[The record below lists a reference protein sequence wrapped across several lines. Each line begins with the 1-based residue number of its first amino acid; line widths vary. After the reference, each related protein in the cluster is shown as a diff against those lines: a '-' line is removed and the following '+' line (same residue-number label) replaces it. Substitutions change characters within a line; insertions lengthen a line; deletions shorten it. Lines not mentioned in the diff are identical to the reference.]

1 MKIKLYLLTAF
12 FLLTKIHFAQ
22 QPVFRH
28 INKYNGLPSNTIY
41 DMKED
46 NNGFIWLGTEK
57 GLVRYD
63 GKHTVIYTHPN
74 MNGTAVSNLIIDG
87 LGRIWCQNFIGQHFY
102 VLNDSMF
109 CPNFKN
115 SGTFNLTYIN
125 NRNDIFL
132 VSTTV
137 LRIYNKELA
146 LIDSI
151 PIQNFNNS
159 FLFNN
164 SYYVIESNQVK
175 KIIGTQKQLIKNI
188 TVNNKK
194 SGTVISVQKNNVY
207 CINKSN
213 SSANLIQLFPNYFET
228 SLFKQTSIIQTVNY
242 TKDSLLWINTTAG
255 CYVYNAKLEPLQFE
269 QPLFKKNSISSVIK
283 DKNGAYW
290 ISTTDNGIYI
300 IEDLLSKQI
309 NFNNENITAIN
320 NINNQIMAGTSSGI
334 VGQLNAT
341 NNDFKQTF
349 KTDILHRV
357 TFLKFDSANNRY
369 IIGADKVYGLK
380 NGKKEFSFNL
390 AAKDICLGAS
400 NEYFI
405 AASSSIAN
413 IIKHKQQSNW
423 SNFYSSEN
431 KSNLFYCK
439 IFDLKEFTSRSKA
452 IEISSDFSTIYAASA
467 KGLLKITHHTI
478 TEIQLQGSSISASDL
493 FIIKDTLYA
502 STYNQGLL
510 MIVNN
515 KVAKIWD
522 KNNSIINQTISKMRY
537 WQGKIWLISDN
548 NLYTINHSNFEATNH
563 FKSNS
568 FFYNELNDIA
578 FKDNFLYVASNEGI
592 IQSSVNQELTRP
604 KVPNLFI
611 ESIKV
616 NDKILT
622 QTALNNLKYN
632 QNNITINFATPWFS
646 SENRLQIF
654 YKINNSDWQIFE
666 KGARVLSLS
675 SLTPGNYFIQ
685 FKTCIDGQYFSP
697 IAYVTFKI
705 SHPIWQQIWFLIIV
719 FLLLASLFFAIYK
732 YRLKL
737 INKQSKLLIEK
748 NKLETDLQK
757 SMLSSIKSQMN
768 PHFIFNALNT
778 IQSYIYLND
787 KESASNYLAQFSMLT
802 RKILDMS
809 NHETVTLTDEIET
822 LQLYLS
828 LEKMRFEDSLNYEII
843 IASSLKVKEI
853 KIPSMLIQPYVEN
866 ALKHGLLHKKT
877 NRNLTITFE
886 NNDTFLT
893 VKIDDNGVGR
903 KRANELNSIK
913 DIKFNS
919 FSTEANQKR
928 LTLLNK
934 HTTEIGVEI
943 IDKIDKRGY
952 SEGTLVI
959 LKIPLNVL

>member
-1 MKIKLYLLTAF
+1 MKIKLHLLLAFYLIA
-12 FLLTKIHFAQ
+12 KINFAQ
-22 QPVFRH
+22 QPVFRN
-28 INKYNGLPSNTIY
+28 INKYNSLPSNTIY

-109 CPNFKN
+109 YPDLK
-115 SGTFNLTYIN
+115 STGTFNLTYIN
-125 NRNDIFL
+125 NQNDIFI
-132 VSTTV
+132 VSNCM
-137 LRIYNKELA
+137 LYIYNKELN
-146 LIDSI
+146 LKDSI
-151 PIQNFNNS
+151 QINDYTNS
-159 FLFNN
+159 FLYKSNYYIIENN
-164 SYYVIESNQVK
+164 KLSKIINGK
-175 KIIGTQKQLIKNI
+175 KILNNNFEYKNS
-188 TVNNKK
+188 K
-194 SGTVISVQKNNVY
+194 SGAAFAINKNHAFF
-207 CINKSN
+207 INKSN
-213 SSANLIQLFPNYFET
+213 KEATLIKLFPTYTEAK
-228 SLFKQTSIIQTVNY
+228 LFKQTAIIQTLNI
-242 TKDSLLWINTTAG
+242 TNDSLIWINTTAG
-255 CYVYNAKLEPLQFE
+255 CYIYNFQLKPMQFE
-269 QPLFKKNSISSVIK
+269 QPLFKNNSISAVIK
-283 DKNGAYW
+283 DRNGAYW
-290 ISTTDNGIYI
+290 ISTTNNGIYI
-300 IEDLLSKQI
+300 IEDLQSKQI

-320 NINNQIMAGTSSGI
+320 NINHQIVAGTSSGI
-334 VGQLNAT
+334 VGQLNS
-341 NNDFKQTF
+341 NNNEFTQIF
-349 KTDILHRV
+349 KTDILHRI
-357 TFLKFDSANNRY
+357 TFIKFDSINNRY
-369 IIGADKVYGLK
+369 IIGADKVYGLSNK
-380 NGKKEFSFNL
+380 KKEFNFNI
-390 AAKDICLGAS
+390 AAKDICLGKHH
-400 NEYFI
+400 EYLL
-405 AASSSIAN
+405 ATSSSLAN
-413 IIKHKQQSNW
+413 IIKYKQQSNW
-423 SNFYSSEN
+423 GSFYSSEN
-431 KSNLFYCK
+431 KSNSFCCN
-439 IFDLKEFTSRSKA
+439 IFDLKEFTSRTKA
-452 IEISSDFSTIYAASA
+452 IEISSNFSTLYAASA
-467 KGLLKITHHTI
+467 KGLLSISKNKIS
-478 TEIQLQGSSISASDL
+478 EIQLNDASILASDL
-493 FIIKDTLYA
+493 FTHKDTLYA
-502 STYNQGLL
+502 STYNQGVL

-515 KVAKIWD
+515 KVVKIWD
-522 KNNSIINQTISKMRY
+522 KSNSIINQTISKIRY
-537 WQGKIWLISDN
+537 WQGKLWLISDN

-675 SLTPGNYFIQ
+675 SLTPGKYFIQ

-705 SHPIWQQIWFLIIV
+705 SHPIWQQIWFLVIV

-886 NNDTFLT
+886 NNDTFLI

-934 HTTEIGVEI
+934 HTAEIGVEI

>member
-1 MKIKLYLLTAF
+1 M
-12 FLLTKIHFAQ
+12 
-22 QPVFRH
+22 
-28 INKYNGLPSNTIY
+28 
-41 DMKED
+41 
-46 NNGFIWLGTEK
+46 
-57 GLVRYD
+57 
-63 GKHTVIYTHPN
+63 
-74 MNGTAVSNLIIDG
+74 
-87 LGRIWCQNFIGQHFY
+87 
-102 VLNDSMF
+102 
-109 CPNFKN
+109 
-115 SGTFNLTYIN
+115 
-125 NRNDIFL
+125 
-132 VSTTV
+132 
-137 LRIYNKELA
+137 
-146 LIDSI
+146 
-151 PIQNFNNS
+151 
-159 FLFNN
+159 
-164 SYYVIESNQVK
+164 
-175 KIIGTQKQLIKNI
+175 
-188 TVNNKK
+188 
-194 SGTVISVQKNNVY
+194 
-207 CINKSN
+207 
-213 SSANLIQLFPNYFET
+213 
-228 SLFKQTSIIQTVNY
+228 
-242 TKDSLLWINTTAG
+242 
-255 CYVYNAKLEPLQFE
+255 QFE
-269 QPLFKKNSISSVIK
+269 QPLFKNNSISAVIK
-283 DKNGAYW
+283 DRNGAYW
-290 ISTTDNGIYI
+290 ISTTNNGIYI
-300 IEDLLSKQI
+300 IEDLQSKQI

-320 NINNQIMAGTSSGI
+320 NINHQIVAGTSSGI
-334 VGQLNAT
+334 VGQLNS
-341 NNDFKQTF
+341 NNNEFTQIF
-349 KTDILHRV
+349 KTDILHRI
-357 TFLKFDSANNRY
+357 TFIKFDSINNRY
-369 IIGADKVYGLK
+369 IIGADKVYGLSNK
-380 NGKKEFSFNL
+380 KKEFNFNI
-390 AAKDICLGAS
+390 AAKDICLGKHH
-400 NEYFI
+400 EYLL
-405 AASSSIAN
+405 ATSSSLAN
-413 IIKHKQQSNW
+413 IIKYKQQSNW
-423 SNFYSSEN
+423 GSFYSSEN
-431 KSNLFYCK
+431 KSNSFCCN
-439 IFDLKEFTSRSKA
+439 IFDLKEFTSRTKA
-452 IEISSDFSTIYAASA
+452 IEISSNFSTLYAASA
-467 KGLLKITHHTI
+467 KGLLSISKNKIS
-478 TEIQLQGSSISASDL
+478 EIQLNDASILASDL
-493 FIIKDTLYA
+493 FTHKDTLYA
-502 STYNQGLL
+502 STYNQGVL

-515 KVAKIWD
+515 KVVKIWD
-522 KNNSIINQTISKMRY
+522 KSNSIINQTISKIRY
-537 WQGKIWLISDN
+537 WQGKLWLISDN

-675 SLTPGNYFIQ
+675 SLTPGKYFIQ

-705 SHPIWQQIWFLIIV
+705 SHPIWQQIWFLVIV

-886 NNDTFLT
+886 NNDTFLI

-934 HTTEIGVEI
+934 HTAEIGVEI